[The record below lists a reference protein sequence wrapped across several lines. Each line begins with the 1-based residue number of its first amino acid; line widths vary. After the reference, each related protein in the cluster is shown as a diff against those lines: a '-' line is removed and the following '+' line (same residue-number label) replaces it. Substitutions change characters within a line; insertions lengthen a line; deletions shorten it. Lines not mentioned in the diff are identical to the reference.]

1 MDSFGDKLKK
11 FRLSKNMTQKEVA
24 SAMGISQQAYGQ
36 YESGNR
42 RPKIDTIVRI
52 ADALCVDIDS
62 FIGAEAVSSERV
74 QITKRAAAYVRENY
88 MDEKTI
94 EAIKSVLAK
103 GDRVELIPV
112 KDGVKVIQVK
122 RKEIKI
128 TSNRVDCM
136 L

>member
-11 FRLSKNMTQKEVA
+11 LRLSKNMTQKEVA
-24 SAMGISQQAYGQ
+24 SAMGISQQAYSQ

-62 FIGAEAVSSERV
+62 FVGAEAVSSERV
-74 QITKRAAAYVRENY
+74 QIAKQAAAYVRENY

-112 KDGVKVIQVK
+112 KDGVKIIQVR
-122 RKEIKI
+122 RKEIKA
-128 TSNRVDCM
+128 ND
-136 L
+136 

>member
-1 MDSFGDKLKK
+1 M
-11 FRLSKNMTQKEVA
+11 RLSKNMTQKEVA
-24 SAMGISQQAYGQ
+24 SAMGISQQAYSQ

-42 RPKIDTIVRI
+42 RPKIDTIIRI

-74 QITKRAAAYVRENY
+74 QIAKRAAAYVRENY

-112 KDGVKVIQVK
+112 KDGVKVIQIRRKQVNTEPPSK
-122 RKEIKI
+122 R
-128 TSNRVDCM
+128 
-136 L
+136 